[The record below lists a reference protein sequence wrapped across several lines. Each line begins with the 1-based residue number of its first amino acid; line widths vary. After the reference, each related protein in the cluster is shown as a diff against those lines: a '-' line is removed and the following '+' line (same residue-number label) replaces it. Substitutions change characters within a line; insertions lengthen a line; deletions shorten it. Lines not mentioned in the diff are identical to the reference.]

1 MNANKLPVNAG
12 GGWVTAVEL
21 FYDDLQESATDFTG
35 AASALQ
41 FDVPCLSGDDPGVET
56 PIGRYQLKV
65 ELNRRMDQLHDA
77 SFAYWAAGMALAE
90 TISAITSNYAAL
102 DQELSG

>member
-1 MNANKLPVNAG
+1 MTTNKLLLSAG

-21 FYDDLQESATDFTG
+21 FYDDLHESATDFTG
-35 AASALQ
+35 AASTLQ

-77 SFAYWAAGMALAE
+77 SFAYWEAGMALAE
-90 TISAITSNYAAL
+90 TISAITSKYSDL
-102 DQELSG
+102 DEELSG